1 MDIPYTVHARPDT
14 GLYNAKIGIWLFL
27 ASEVMLFGGLFSA
40 YIFLRVGADYPWPV
54 HDLNVTLG
62 FINTVVLI
70 ASSVTVVMAWA
81 MLKMRKFFWYRVNMG
96 VTVACAAVFM
106 VNKTLEYK
114 AKFEHYAVKLTD
126 GTILT
131 GHMPKDA
138 NDKFIHYQVKF
149 ENVTELELTI
159 TGAQK
164 AVDADPV
171 EHVLPFLQGTAPK
184 FKFPSGTEQELNSQT
199 FAELRASSIAAA
211 HESLAK
217 KKEELFDAAKKA
229 QELADK
235 LKAEGDSKA
244 AFAQQVANEK
254 RRTAN
259 IYNVVPDTKV
269 KLVASAPL
277 KFAATPSEIF
287 GYSETQLT
295 FRDGTIAAGKLADDK
310 LTIEVDAIDA
320 RGVAVSEKSLA
331 FDHRYL
337 GEDWQKAFV
346 ANRDHHIA
354 KFEKDYPTRDK
365 SRSATLQK
373 ESLILPLDSPTAP
386 APGEAHGDK
395 HGAEAHAPSG
405 GHGEGHHHPT
415 LVLEKKDFT
424 FFSNFTPKLNTYYA
438 IYFTLTGL
446 HGLHVVAGAGVL
458 LYFLVFDGKR
468 LRQDPEHLA
477 NRVEVGGLFWHFVDL
492 VWIFLFPLL
501 YLL

>member
-54 HDLNVTLG
+54 HDLDVTLG

-70 ASSVTVVMAWA
+70 ASSVTVLMALA
-81 MLKMRKFFWYRVNMG
+81 MLKLRKFGWYRINMLL
-96 VTVACAAVFM
+96 TVLCAGVFM
-106 VNKTLEYK
+106 FNKTLEYK
-114 AKFEHYAVKLTD
+114 AKFAHYAVKLTD
-126 GTILT
+126 GTLLT
-131 GHMPKDA
+131 GHLP
-138 NDKFIHYQVKF
+138 HGYQVKF
-149 ENVTELELTI
+149 EGVTELALNVPL
-159 TGAQK
+159 K
-164 AVDADPV
+164 HSAVTADPAGYV
-171 EHVLPFLQGTAPK
+171 VPLIEGTAPK
-184 FKFPSGTEQELNSQT
+184 FKTEAGQEITLDKAS
-199 FAELRASSIAAA
+199 FAALSAEAV
-211 HESLAK
+211 K
-217 KKEELFDAAKKA
+217 KAKEEKKGTAA
-229 QELADK
+229 
-235 LKAEGDSKA
+235 
-244 AFAQQVANEK
+244 
-254 RRTAN
+254 
-259 IYNVVPDTKV
+259 I
-269 KLVASAPL
+269 KLVATAPI
-277 KFAATPSEIF
+277 KFAAKPSEIF
-287 GYSETQLT
+287 GYTETTIT
-295 FRDGTIAAGKLADDK
+295 FRDGTTATGKLTDDK
-310 LTIEVDAIDA
+310 MTLEVDGVDA
-320 RGVAVSEKSLA
+320 RGVAQSEKSLA

-337 GEDWQKAFV
+337 GEAWQKAFV
-346 ANRDHHIA
+346 ENRDHHIT

-373 ESLILPLDSPTAP
+373 ESLFFKLNSSEPP
-386 APGEAHGDK
+386 AEGAAHGNA
-395 HGAEAHAPSG
+395 HGAEAHAPAE
-405 GHGEGHHHPT
+405 GHGEAHAHHPT
-415 LVLEKKDFT
+415 VVLEKKDIT